1 MAAAPALGAFV
12 KVRIALL
19 WAVLAATAVAP
30 ANAATYMLVISG
42 LGGEEGYEER
52 FTAWADTVA
61 KAGTVLAG
69 DPAHVQLLV
78 GKAATAAAIEQAL
91 GQLATRLHAD
101 DQLFIVLIGHGSYD
115 GSEYRMNLPGPDITG
130 STFAAWL
137 DKLPSTTPVLLVNAT
152 SASGAVAERWLKP
165 NRVVITATRTA
176 GERNA
181 TRFAGYWAEALTSGE
196 ADRNKDETITAAEAF
211 DYASRKVTDAFKAD
225 AAIATE
231 HPRIG
236 GVDPGRFIVA
246 RLGKAA
252 RFANDAQLLAMRDQ
266 QTGIE
271 RELAE
276 VKARKPALPEDS
288 YYQQLEPVL
297 LRLAR
302 LGGQIDA
309 REAQLDGAAAVKKP

>member
-1 MAAAPALGAFV
+1 MSSRAALLCLLLAAAAAPAS
-12 KVRIALL
+12 
-19 WAVLAATAVAP
+19 
-30 ANAATYMLVISG
+30 AATYMLVISG
-42 LGGEEGYEER
+42 LGGEEAYEQR
-52 FTAWADTVA
+52 FIAWADTVA
-61 KAGTVLAG
+61 TSGTALTG
-69 DPAHVQLLV
+69 DPARVQRFE

-91 GQLATRLHAD
+91 AQLATRLHAD

-130 STFAAWL
+130 STFATWL
-137 DKLPSTTPVLLVNAT
+137 DKLPSATPVLLVNAT
-152 SASGAVAERWLKP
+152 SASGAIAERWLKP
-165 NRVVITATRTA
+165 NRVVITATRSA

-181 TRFAGYWAEALTSGE
+181 TRFAGYWAEALTSSE
-196 ADRNKDETITAAEAF
+196 ADRNKDETVTAAEAF
-211 DYASRKVTDAFKAD
+211 EYASRKVTDGFKAD

-236 GVDPGRFIVA
+236 GADPGRFIVA
-246 RLGKAA
+246 RLGKAGK
-252 RFANDAQLLAMRDQ
+252 FANDAQLLALREQ

-271 RELAE
+271 RELSE

-302 LGGQIDA
+302 LGRQIDA
-309 REAQLDGAAAVKKP
+309 REAQLDGAAAVKTP

>member
-1 MAAAPALGAFV
+1 VAKASAALAGDPAQV
-12 KVRIALL
+12 QRIAGK
-19 WAVLAATAVAP
+19 AATAVA
-30 ANAATYMLVISG
+30 
-42 LGGEEGYEER
+42 
-52 FTAWADTVA
+52 
-61 KAGTVLAG
+61 
-69 DPAHVQLLV
+69 
-78 GKAATAAAIEQAL
+78 IEQAL
-91 GQLATRLHAD
+91 SQLATRLRTD

-137 DKLPSTTPVLLVNAT
+137 DKLPSAMPVLLVNAT

-165 NRVVITATRTA
+165 NRVVITATRSA

-181 TRFAGYWAEALTSGE
+181 TRFGGYWAEALSSGE
-196 ADRNKDETITAAEAF
+196 ADRNKDEAVTAAEAF
-211 DYASRKVTDAFKAD
+211 EYASRKVADAFKAD

-236 GVDPGRFIVA
+236 GADPGRFIVA

-252 RFANDAQLLAMRDQ
+252 LHANDTQLLALRDQ

-276 VKARKPALPEDS
+276 VKARKPSLPEDT

-302 LGGQIDA
+302 LGSQIDS
-309 REAQLDGAAAVKKP
+309 REAQLGADQAVKKP

>member
-1 MAAAPALGAFV
+1 MSPRAALLCVLLAVAAAPA
-12 KVRIALL
+12 R
-19 WAVLAATAVAP
+19 
-30 ANAATYMLVISG
+30 AATYMLVVSG
-42 LGGEEGYEER
+42 LGGEEAYEQR
-52 FTAWADTVA
+52 FTEWADAVA
-61 KAGTVLAG
+61 TAGTALAG
-69 DPAHVQLLV
+69 DPARVQRLV

-130 STFAAWL
+130 STFATWL
-137 DKLPSTTPVLLVNAT
+137 DKLPAATPVLLVNAT
-152 SASGAVAERWLKP
+152 SASGAIAERWLKP
-165 NRVVITATRTA
+165 NRVVITATRSA

-181 TRFAGYWAEALTSGE
+181 TRFGAYWAEALTSGE
-196 ADRNKDETITAAEAF
+196 ADRNKDDTVTATEAF
-211 DYASRKVTDAFKAD
+211 EYASRKVADAFKSD

-236 GVDPGRFIVA
+236 GTEPARFIVA
-246 RLGKAA
+246 RLGKAG
-252 RFANDAQLLAMRDQ
+252 RFANDTQLVALREQ

-271 RELAE
+271 REIAE
-276 VKARKPALPEDS
+276 VKARKTALPEDS

-302 LGGQIDA
+302 LGVQIDA
-309 REAQLDGAAAVKKP
+309 REAQLDGPAAAVKKP